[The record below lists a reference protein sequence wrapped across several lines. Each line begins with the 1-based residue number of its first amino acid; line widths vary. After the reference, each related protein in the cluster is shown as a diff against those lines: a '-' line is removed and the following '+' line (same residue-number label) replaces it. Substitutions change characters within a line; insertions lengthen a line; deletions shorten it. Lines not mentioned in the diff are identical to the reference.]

1 MAGAGAANVVV
12 VDQPVMSMGGFS
24 CGFILEAVT
33 TTALPGALPGGV
45 TFRFILARMAA
56 GAQCPSALRLSPT
69 EQGLPHTTSRW
80 PCTIVYRT
88 GSGSSMGRRAFIR
101 SMKAFMARRV
111 SDDQT
116 PVISPS

>member
-1 MAGAGAANVVV
+1 MASAGAANVVV
-12 VDQPVMSMGGFS
+12 VDQPVMSVGGFS
-24 CGFILEAVT
+24 CGFTLEAVT
-33 TTALPGALPGGV
+33 TTALPGGV
-45 TFRFILARMAA
+45 AFRFILARMAA
-56 GAQCPSALRLSPT
+56 GTQRPSALRLSPA